1 MRVFPIYPTVQLMTP
16 KIIEYQQPDKIH
28 ELFQQPFISPSSLTV
43 SSVGMKLSTV
53 RSKKS
58 EEIVDAS
65 AKTNGKINGNA
76 YKRRNVYKAIIR
88 RMFSYIQKE
97 KDNVAILLTESG
109 FSKEQID
116 SAFLY
121 IQHLNDLDK
130 QKGKSKRPQNTI
142 NVILEE
148 RTIYTYILKET
159 LSLMLKGWE
168 TGEKG
173 KIMKDNVNIYKQV
186 CENYYNKCIQLL
198 TQPV

>member
-1 MRVFPIYPTVQLMTP
+1 MTP
-16 KIIEYQQPDKIH
+16 KIVEYQQADKIH
-28 ELFQQPFISPSSLTV
+28 EAFQQPFISPSSLTT
-43 SSVGMKLSTV
+43 SSVGMKLSSI
-53 RSKKS
+53 RSENS
-58 EEIVDAS
+58 EEIVETS

-97 KDNVAILLTESG
+97 KNNVAVLLTESG

-148 RTIYTYILKET
+148 KTIYTYILKET
-159 LSLMLKGWE
+159 LCLMLKGWE